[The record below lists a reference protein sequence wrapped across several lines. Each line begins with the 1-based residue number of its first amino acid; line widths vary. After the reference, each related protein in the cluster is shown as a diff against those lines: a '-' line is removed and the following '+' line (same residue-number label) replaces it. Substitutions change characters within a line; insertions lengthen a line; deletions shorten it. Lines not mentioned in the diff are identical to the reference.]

1 MSGFSSPISEEI
13 PMALIRRVT
22 RLFAADMHA
31 VLDQIEEPEALL
43 RQAIREM
50 EEELARQRQREKWL
64 TAEIEA
70 VTARI
75 GGFDDLR
82 RDLDAKLDICFAN
95 ENDALARKVTR
106 RKLET
111 AKLAEQT
118 EANRETLKR
127 QLDEQT
133 ALVEQN
139 ADQLESMHQKAAV
152 FAAEAPHDRNRPR
165 AFGGIDDDEVEIAY
179 LREKQARATS

>member
-1 MSGFSSPISEEI
+1 
-13 PMALIRRVT
+13 MALIRRVS

-64 TAEIEA
+64 GAEIETA
-70 VTARI
+70 AARI
-75 GGFDDLR
+75 ESFEALG

-95 ENDALARKVTR
+95 DNEALAKKVTR

-111 AKLAEQT
+111 AKLAEQA
-118 EANRETLKR
+118 ESARETLAR
-127 QLDEQT
+127 QLEELG
-133 ALVEQN
+133 ALVQQN
-139 ADQLESMHQKAAV
+139 AEQLESMRQKAAI
-152 FAAEAPHDRNRPR
+152 FASEAPAADSRHANPS
-165 AFGGIDDDEVEIAY
+165 GIDDDDVEIAY
-179 LREKQARATS
+179 LREKQARASS